1 MGRPGVAA
9 KGRPGTPKGQRGPP
23 RGAQGSAARG
33 RRQGEPQ
40 RGPPHGWQQGPPK
53 PHAHFFCSFKDQ
65 RRGSGTAFIKTLA
78 FQLAP
83 SVPVLQ
89 QRLLNSLL
97 ENRNESRLDDVRPT
111 CVF

>member
-1 MGRPGVAA
+1 MV
-9 KGRPGTPKGQRGPP
+9 
-23 RGAQGSAARG
+23 
-33 RRQGEPQ
+33 RQL
-40 RGPPHGWQQGPPK
+40 GPPK

-97 ENRNESRLDDVRPT
+97 ENRNESRLDDVRHT
-111 CVF
+111 ACGACLSVGVFGGNLCRACMPL